1 LLIRDTAIL
10 NPLFGPVLTFY
21 KAHSRQYFDLSSIH
35 AAFREFSIAVR
46 VARLRMA
53 RREGEMDRYCD
64 VCSGY
69 NESRNCSSEWK
80 WYRIAR
86 LKSAISPENS
96 AERL

>member
-1 LLIRDTAIL
+1 MRIEIGDSGYS
-10 NPLFGPVLTFY
+10 NPKPLFGPVLTLY
-21 KAHSRQYFDLSSIH
+21 KAGSRQYSDLSSIH

-69 NESRNCSSEWK
+69 NESRND
-80 WYRIAR
+80 
-86 LKSAISPENS
+86 LK
-96 AERL
+96 LF